1 MMVEM
6 LVRRVVGGKV
16 IISVEMVDT
25 RGDTECVTRIR
36 SLVRRTA
43 LAAESSSQR
52 CTSLS
57 ITGAQSAVEGVSF
70 PRRRGIAS

>member
-1 MMVEM
+1 MIVEM
-6 LVRRVVGGKV
+6 LVRRVVDGKV

-25 RGDTECVTRIR
+25 RGDTECVTRIKNQGR
-36 SLVRRTA
+36 LTA
-43 LAAESSSQR
+43 LAAESSSRR

-57 ITGAQSAVEGVSF
+57 ITGAQSAVEDVSF

>member
-6 LVRRVVGGKV
+6 LVRRIIDGKV

-36 SLVRRTA
+36 NHGRLTA
-43 LAAESSSQR
+43 LAAGSSFQR